1 MSLRTE
7 SLEVQLITV
16 VSSKLLKDLGR
27 RHIDAFHGVLRSAI
41 GPRQHLYDCQL
52 EQNCLS
58 ASRWGWKVF
67 SKAVITVSDYEP
79 LATWGPVSKRAQR
92 RIRGRTRF
100 SLELMSCLI

>member
-16 VSSKLLKDLGR
+16 VSSKLSKDLGR
-27 RHIDAFHGVLRSAI
+27 RHIDAFHGILRSAI

-58 ASRWGWKVF
+58 ASRRGWKVF
-67 SKAVITVSDYEP
+67 NKAIIIVSDYEP
-79 LATWGPVSKRAQR
+79 LATWGLSAKEQNV
-92 RIRGRTRF
+92 
-100 SLELMSCLI
+100 E